1 MTRGLKQDGLQ
12 DGHAYIDGE
21 QVRAFH
27 DIALTGRGNELLD
40 DAQSRGSGGGGSD
53 SGGDGR
59 RDRGLSDW
67 D

>member
-27 DIALTGRGNELLD
+27 DIALTGRGRELLD
-40 DAQSRGSGGGGSD
+40 DAQGE
-53 SGGDGR
+53 SGGDETTDRR
-59 RDRGLSDW
+59 RDRGLGDW